1 MSAASHEGEGA
12 KLYEAVQAIGMD
24 LCPDLGIS
32 IPVGKD
38 SMSMKMKWDDKEVTA
53 PLALTITSFAP
64 VDNTS
69 NTWTPQLQNLG
80 EQQQEETVLVLVD
93 LAASNEAGKSL
104 GGSALAQ
111 VYKQVGDSA
120 PTVHSHKILKSF

>member
-1 MSAASHEGEGA
+1 MSAAAHAGEGA
-12 KLYEAVQAIGMD
+12 KLYEAVQAIGLD

-38 SMSMKMKWDDKEVTA
+38 SMSMKMKWDDKEVIA

-69 NTWTPQLQNLG
+69 NTWTPQLQKVDD
-80 EQQQEETVLVLVD
+80 ETVLVLVD
-93 LAASNEAGKSL
+93 LAATVEKSL
-104 GGSALAQ
+104 VVLLW
-111 VYKQVGDSA
+111 
-120 PTVHSHKILKSF
+120 LKFTNKLVTLLQLSTLTKF